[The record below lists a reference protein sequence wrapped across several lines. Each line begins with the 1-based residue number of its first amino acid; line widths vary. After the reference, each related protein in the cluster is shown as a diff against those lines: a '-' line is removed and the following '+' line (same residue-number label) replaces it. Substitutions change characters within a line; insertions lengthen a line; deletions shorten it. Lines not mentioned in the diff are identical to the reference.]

1 MIKKI
6 TRNLNSDEVIIL
18 GKLIKKSERELK
30 SKNKNHYYPIAI
42 VLGIGFVYLASII
55 SIQFLVFVF
64 GTLAVILFSFVIFTP
79 YELYKDRKRHKKNML
94 LANQYLAKKQIEVIP
109 IRAKR
114 IAIGKEYEDE
124 GDLIIVEYDTNKI
137 LYLWDYDYNLK
148 KKFPCLE
155 FDIYED
161 DFFKLI
167 GKQVYPITEK
177 IKPIIIKAKDK
188 WNYFK
193 KIGAPGH
200 METINMD
207 FDELI
212 LKYNNVA

>member
-6 TRNLNSDEVIIL
+6 TRSLNSDEVIIL
-18 GKLIKKSERELK
+18 EKLIKKSEREIK
-30 SKNKNHYYPIAI
+30 SKNKNHYYLIAI

-64 GTLAVILFSFVIFTP
+64 GTLAVILFSFVVFTP
-79 YELYKDRKRHKKNML
+79 YELYKDRKRHKKNIT
-94 LANQYLAKKQIEVIP
+94 LASQYLTEKLIEVIP
-109 IRAKR
+109 VKAKR
-114 IAIGKEYEDE
+114 IAVAKEYEDE

-161 DFFKLI
+161 NFFKLI
-167 GKQVYPITEK
+167 GKQVYPINEE

-188 WNYFK
+188 WNYLK
-193 KIGAPGH
+193 KFGAPGH
-200 METINMD
+200 MESIDMD

-212 LKYNNVA
+212 LKYNNVT